1 MSKEGHIP
9 LLKTISDFYQ
19 TLRIGTPQGDDFSI
33 MRIEDQPDTKR
44 VEMPLFR
51 CNFYRL
57 VFLTSPGVVWSL
69 PDQQFSNSVDSIY
82 FSHPGKLESWVIDRK
97 ISGYLICFTDDF
109 AGLNSLHSTFQEA
122 YPFFHLDAQSILRMQ
137 ETTATNMKQTLE
149 KMLAEMNSSEPDKKE
164 MLRHLLQQYLIQV
177 RRTYTDQFG
186 NRVGQQSNALSI
198 YNKFKKEVANYF
210 QLLADSEVHQQAS
223 VSLISERVHLNPSYL
238 NTVIKNLTGKTA
250 SDYIHHQTML
260 EIKSYLMHTDLQMSE
275 ISHRLG
281 FTNISYFNRFF
292 KRLAKST
299 PLQFRRIYRANV

>member
-33 MRIEDQPDTKR
+33 MRIEDQPDTKL

-57 VFLTSPGVVWSL
+57 VFLTSPGVIWNL
-69 PDQQFSNSVDSIY
+69 PDQQFSNSIDSIY

-97 ISGYLICFTDDF
+97 ISGYLVCFTDDF
-109 AGLNSLHSTFQEA
+109 AGINALHSTFQEA
-122 YPFFHLDAQSILRMQ
+122 YPYFHLDSQSILRM
-137 ETTATNMKQTLE
+137 EESTAAAIKQTLE
-149 KMLAEMNSSEPDKKE
+149 KMLMEMNSNQPDKKE
-164 MLRHLLQQYLIQV
+164 MLRNLLQQYLIQV
-177 RRTYTDQFG
+177 RRVYTDQFG
-186 NRVGQQSNALSI
+186 TEAGQQSNPLSI
-198 YNKFKKEVANYF
+198 YNKFKKEVATYF
-210 QLLADSEVHQQAS
+210 QLLADSKTHQQAS
-223 VSLISERVHLNPSYL
+223 VALIAARVNLNPSYL

-250 SDYIHHQTML
+250 SDYIHHQTLL
-260 EIKSYLMHTDLQMSE
+260 EIKSYLMHTDLQMAE

-292 KRLAKST
+292 KRLTQST
-299 PLQFRRIYRANV
+299 PLKFRRANRLLQ